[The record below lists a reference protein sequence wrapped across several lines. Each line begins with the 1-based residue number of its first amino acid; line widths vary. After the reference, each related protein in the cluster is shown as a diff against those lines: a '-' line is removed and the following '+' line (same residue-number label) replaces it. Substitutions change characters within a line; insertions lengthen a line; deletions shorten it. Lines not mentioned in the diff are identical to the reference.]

1 VNAIINQLFLT
12 QTSFDSAS
20 PGGSAVLVRQFERE
34 GDYEIELARD
44 DKRVAAKPLV
54 VGRAHGAERAARAS
68 EDEAPQTMALDI
80 AALLRPSATAPEA
93 SRIAPGT
100 HVSFTAPRPSG
111 HYVLVKSATADGGEE
126 FDSRKLDS
134 SCVFAATLVRP
145 GTYSLTNAITGARG
159 RIVVTYPQVG
169 SAPYRPPAPLSVQC
183 TQDGFGAEEL
193 TLSPGQGIIFRFA
206 TESRVQIELVE
217 PDDGPAAPKDERAQ
231 G

>member
-34 GDYEIELARD
+34 GDYEIVLARED
-44 DKRVAAKPLV
+44 QRIAGIPLV
-54 VGRAHGAERAARAS
+54 VGRARSAEQAARAG
-68 EDEAPQTMALDI
+68 EGEAPQAMALDL

-93 SRIAPGT
+93 TRIAPGT
-100 HVSFTAPRPSG
+100 HLSFTAPRPSG
-111 HYVLVKSATADGGEE
+111 HYVLVKSATGDGGEE

-134 SCVFAATLVRP
+134 SCVFAATLIRP
-145 GTYSLTNAITGARG
+145 GTYSLTNQITGARG
-159 RIVVTYPQVG
+159 RIVVTYPQIG

-217 PDDGPAAPKDERAQ
+217 PDDGPAAPDGGLGQ